1 MFVWSPQSK
10 IYSFSCPPEIY
21 TVLESTHEHH
31 TCVHAVLAS
40 SQALWGKTG
49 AKLLQHH
56 FFIFLAVTQSIMS
69 DRNKKWEGSS
79 FGLMFTREF
88 QFFVVQKARLGTLS
102 SVHIMVG
109 HTCMHTHIY
118 TTTIWETN
126 IQNISDSNHNIAQRN
141 APNVFESNNQ
151 TKHRCY
157 QYKEKAPLI
166 IYTCSWRYVLVGEES
181 GRIQDVFC
189 SDPRCETVCA
199 SKRPKGIVGT
209 VVS

>member
-1 MFVWSPQSK
+1 MFSELLGCFQPSAITRSVLGCLCGVHKVKSIHFPA
-10 IYSFSCPPEIY
+10 PPEIY

-69 DRNKKWEGSS
+69 DRNKKREGSS

-109 HTCMHTHIY
+109 Q
-118 TTTIWETN
+118 EP
-126 IQNISDSNHNIAQRN
+126 S
-141 APNVFESNNQ
+141 
-151 TKHRCY
+151 
-157 QYKEKAPLI
+157 
-166 IYTCSWRYVLVGEES
+166 
-181 GRIQDVFC
+181 
-189 SDPRCETVCA
+189 
-199 SKRPKGIVGT
+199 
-209 VVS
+209 